1 MPRKKTLFERLRR
14 IPTLTAEEWKKR
26 EEEVIERMLK
36 FVMTEPQEP
45 SSESYFDPLMWTSIT
60 YYNVCSCSHKIARLD
75 VCIFMKLVEN
85 DQ

>member
-1 MPRKKTLFERLRR
+1 MFFKNYISVNFPSLSCCYRDKVPRQKTLFERLTG

-45 SSESYFDPLMWTSIT
+45 SSESHFDPLMWTSIT
-60 YYNVCSCSHKIARLD
+60 Y
-75 VCIFMKLVEN
+75 
-85 DQ
+85 